1 MPHPLAQQLAPLMD
15 QDLDS
20 LRAIVARWV
29 LEAPNDLERARYR
42 LFGAELGAVQRRIQA
57 RSTPPTQEEIEIA
70 LLAVL
75 AISGRQVAT
84 SG

>member
-1 MPHPLAQQLAPLMD
+1 MAHPLAQYLAPLMD
-15 QDLDS
+15 QDLDE

-29 LEAPNDLERARYR
+29 VEAPTELERNRYR

-70 LLAVL
+70 LLVVL
-75 AISGRQVAT
+75 AISGRQVA
-84 SG
+84 SAG

>member
-1 MPHPLAQQLAPLMD
+1 MAHPLAQYLAPLMD
-15 QDLDS
+15 QDLDG

-29 LEAPNDLERARYR
+29 VEAPSEMERNRYR

-57 RSTPPTQEEIEIA
+57 RSTPPTHEEIEIA

-75 AISGRQVAT
+75 AISGRQVAAA
-84 SG
+84 G

>member
-1 MPHPLAQQLAPLMD
+1 MAHPLARHLAPLMD
-15 QDLDS
+15 QNLDD

-29 LEAPNDLERARYR
+29 VEAPTDLDRARYR

-57 RSTPPTQEEIEIA
+57 RATPPTQEEIEIA

-84 SG
+84 VR

>member
-1 MPHPLAQQLAPLMD
+1 MPHPLAQRLAPLMD

-20 LRAIVARWV
+20 LRAIVAQWV
-29 LEAPNDLERARYR
+29 IEAPSELERARYR

-57 RSTPPTQEEIEIA
+57 RATPPTQEEIEIA

-75 AISGRQVAT
+75 AITGRQVAPA
-84 SG
+84 G